1 MSGAPDA
8 PDHPAAQLLLKALGP
23 VSTLAS
29 AAGTLWIFVLMLV
42 INADVIGRAM
52 FNTPLPGVPE
62 IVAQSIVG
70 IVFLQMADAQR
81 RGRLIRSDVFLA
93 RIIASNPTGGRLLLS
108 LHNIAGAV
116 LMALILVF
124 GWERLVNAWVNEEYV
139 GTMGTF
145 TLPLWPIAAIIVL
158 AAALSMLYHLLF
170 AVFARYAQVIELE
183 GGGHV

>member
-1 MSGAPDA
+1 MSSAPQA
-8 PDHPAAQLLLKALGP
+8 PDHPAARFLLKALGP

-52 FNTPLPGVPE
+52 FNAPLPGVPE

-124 GWERLVNAWVNEEYV
+124 GWERFVNAWKNDEYV
-139 GTMGTF
+139 GTVGTL
-145 TLPLWPIAAIIVL
+145 TLPLWPIAAIIIL

-170 AVFARYAQVIELE
+170 AVFARHAQAIEID
-183 GGGHV
+183 GAGHV